1 MDKRRYIPEGCR
13 GALIITWDYEL
24 QKGADSSLSGKKEWG
39 LDDYTE
45 TEKLLKILNK
55 YSITST
61 FYCLGYAT
69 MGDDLP
75 YHSAKQIKRISE
87 EGHEI
92 GSHTFNHEVIPNLTY
107 EQLKETLT
115 TSKEI
120 LEGITGKPV
129 ISFAPPYH
137 YPTQYLRKLA
147 VTREVSLSRI
157 EIPDVCRALHETGY
171 KTSRFWYTTLPE
183 FAKRRRFGMKQLTH
197 DVELIH
203 NIFCFRLSCAAG
215 FTECAK
221 TAVEEAVEHERIA
234 VIYAHPHSLKADNPQ
249 NVKNFI
255 PFLEYVSKLRSRGEL
270 WITTPSEMC
279 SYIEDKK

>member
-1 MDKRRYIPEGCR
+1 MKNFYLPNDCKR
-13 GALIITWDYEL
+13 ALIITWDYEL
-24 QKGADSSLSGKKEWG
+24 QKGGDSCTLGKKEWG
-39 LDDYTE
+39 MDDYTE

-55 YSITST
+55 YSIKST
-61 FYCLGYAT
+61 FYCLGYAA
-69 MGDDLP
+69 MDGKLP
-75 YHSAKQIKRISE
+75 YHSAEQIKKISE

-120 LEGITGKPV
+120 LESVIGKPV

-147 VTREVSLSRI
+147 VTREISLSRI
-157 EIPDVCRALHETGY
+157 EITDVCRALHETGY
-171 KTSRFWYTTLPE
+171 KTSRFLYTTLPE
-183 FAKRRRFGMKQLTH
+183 YVKRRLFGMKQLTH
-197 DVELIH
+197 DVEIIH
-203 NIFCFRLSCAAG
+203 NIFCFRLNCAAG
-215 FTECAK
+215 FTECAM
-221 TAVEEAVEHERIA
+221 TAVEEAIKRKNIA

-249 NVKNFI
+249 NVKNLI
-255 PFLEYVSKLRSRGEL
+255 PFLEYVSKLRNSGEL
-270 WITTPSEMC
+270 WITTPSEIC